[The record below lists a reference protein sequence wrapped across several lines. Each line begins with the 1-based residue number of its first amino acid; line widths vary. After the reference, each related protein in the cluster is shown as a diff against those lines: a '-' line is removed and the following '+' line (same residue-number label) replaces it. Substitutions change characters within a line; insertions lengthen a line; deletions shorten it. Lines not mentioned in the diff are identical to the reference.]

1 VLIFLKLSIDV
12 ENALAPHKVECFGKS
27 EQLEK
32 GILPILYALA
42 KSQVYCFLLN
52 LLMVRT
58 LSSLLNNYLMSVS
71 PPLSRCDLAKSHQI
85 ITNHDPKGRPLLNKD
100 GLFVYIRT
108 AVFVS
113 EQWHFITTKE

>member
-1 VLIFLKLSIDV
+1 MNRSYNGGFRLEMVSSKTKVLIFLKLSIDV
-12 ENALAPHKVECFGKS
+12 KNALAPHKVECFGKS

-32 GILPILYALA
+32 GILPVLYALA

-71 PPLSRCDLAKSHQI
+71 PPLSCCDLAESHQI
-85 ITNHDPKGRPLLNKD
+85 ITNHDLNYQKV
-100 GLFVYIRT
+100 GLC
-108 AVFVS
+108 
-113 EQWHFITTKE
+113 